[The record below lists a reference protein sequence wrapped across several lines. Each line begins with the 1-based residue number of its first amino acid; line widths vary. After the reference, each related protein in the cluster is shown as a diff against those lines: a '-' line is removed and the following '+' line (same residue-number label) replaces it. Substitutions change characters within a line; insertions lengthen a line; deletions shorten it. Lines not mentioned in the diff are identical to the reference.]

1 MTVKIFVT
9 GGAGFIGSHL
19 VDRLVKDGHEVIVL
33 DNLSRGRVQNIEKY
47 IENKSI
53 IFHQA
58 DIRNYDKLIELMK
71 GSEIIYHL
79 AAQSNVMGAIVDL
92 DYSFESNVIGT
103 YNVLKAAK
111 ECGARRLIFT
121 SSREA
126 YGEALAL
133 PVNEDH
139 PLRSKNFYGASKVAG
154 EKYCEIYQNMESVE
168 IVILRLANVYG
179 YRDFDRV
186 IPIFIHNVL
195 NDESIRIFGGKQVI
209 DFIDVDKVVEALIQ
223 SINNDD
229 ASKGAT
235 NIGSGR
241 GTTLFDLAKRI
252 QELFKSSNE
261 IIVEPARSVE
271 VVKFIADVKRMS
283 KIFKIQR
290 DDDPLSYLG
299 KMVEKYKK

>member
-195 NDESIRIFGGKQVI
+195 NNESIRIFGGKQVI

-235 NIGSGR
+235 NIGSGM

-283 KIFKIQR
+283 KIFKIHK

>member
-1 MTVKIFVT
+1 MTVKIFVS

-195 NDESIRIFGGKQVI
+195 NNESIRIFGGKQVI

-283 KIFKIQR
+283 KIFKIQK

>member
-195 NDESIRIFGGKQVI
+195 NNESIRIFGGKQVI

-235 NIGSGR
+235 NIGSGM

-283 KIFKIQR
+283 KIFKIQK

>member
-235 NIGSGR
+235 NIGSGM

-283 KIFKIQR
+283 KIFKIQK

>member
-195 NDESIRIFGGKQVI
+195 NNESIRIFGGKQVI

>member
-1 MTVKIFVT
+1 M
-9 GGAGFIGSHL
+9 
-19 VDRLVKDGHEVIVL
+19 
-33 DNLSRGRVQNIEKY
+33 
-47 IENKSI
+47 
-53 IFHQA
+53 
-58 DIRNYDKLIELMK
+58 
-71 GSEIIYHL
+71 
-79 AAQSNVMGAIVDL
+79 
-92 DYSFESNVIGT
+92 
-103 YNVLKAAK
+103 
-111 ECGARRLIFT
+111 
-121 SSREA
+121 
-126 YGEALAL
+126 AL

-195 NDESIRIFGGKQVI
+195 NNESIRIFGGKQVI

>member
-92 DYSFESNVIGT
+92 DYSFESNVLGT

-195 NDESIRIFGGKQVI
+195 NNESIRIFGGKQVI

-283 KIFKIQR
+283 KIFKIQK

>member
-1 MTVKIFVT
+1 MKIFVT

-33 DNLSRGRVQNIEKY
+33 DNLSRGWVQNIEKY

-195 NDESIRIFGGKQVI
+195 NNESIRIFGGKQVI

>member
-19 VDRLVKDGHEVIVL
+19 VDRLFKDGHEVIVL

-195 NDESIRIFGGKQVI
+195 NNESIRIFGGKQVI

-283 KIFKIQR
+283 KIFKIQK